1 MTMQLQN
8 LKSQFDSQGYFVLE
22 GLLDQASI
30 IEPLKAEYA
39 ELLDSLIDRWTQTGA
54 LSKLPDELDFY
65 DKLKACYEQG
75 CDWFQPMDISL
86 PGDVITADTPMHF
99 GPAVFDMI
107 TYAPLLDV
115 VEQIIGPEI
124 TSNPIQ
130 HVRLKPP
137 STNLSDTEI
146 RPHITATDWHQDR
159 GVTHDEA
166 DETDMVTVWIAVNDA
181 TIDNGCLQVI
191 PRDYD
196 EAYSDK
202 LLPHCAKTQTAIAD
216 GFINLDAAISL
227 PVRSGSVILLHP
239 LTAHSSLA
247 NQSDRF
253 RWSFDIRFNRTGQPT
268 GRSHFPDFVA
278 RSKANPQDEL
288 KDWQTWQQ
296 LWFDARAHLTTQPH
310 TPIHRWTA
318 DAPFCA

>member
-1 MTMQLQN
+1 MHTQS
-8 LKSQFDSQGYFVLE
+8 LKEQFDKQGYLVLE
-22 GLLDQASI
+22 NLFDKPSI
-30 IEPLKAEYA
+30 IDPVKAEYEA
-39 ELLDSLIDRWTQTGA
+39 LLDTLIDKWIKTGG
-54 LSKLPDELDFY
+54 LSTLPDDFDFY

-86 PGDVITADTPMHF
+86 PADEITADTPMHF
-99 GPAVFDMI
+99 GPAVFDLI

-137 STNLSDTEI
+137 SIHLSEDEI
-146 RPHITATDWHQDR
+146 RAHITATDWHQDR

-166 DETDMVTVWIAVNDA
+166 DQTDMVTVWIAISDA
-181 TIDNGCLQVI
+181 TPDNGCLQVI
-191 PRDYD
+191 PRDHN
-196 EAYSDK
+196 EAYSDR
-202 LLPHCAKTQTAIAD
+202 LLPHCAKSQTAIAD
-216 GFINLDAAISL
+216 GFIDLNAALPL
-227 PVRSGSVILLHP
+227 PVKSGSVILLHP

-268 GRSHFPDFVA
+268 GRSHFPEFIA
-278 RSKANPQDEL
+278 RSRATPSNEL
-288 KDWQTWQQ
+288 RDWRLWRQ
-296 LWFDARAHLTTQPH
+296 LWQDARTHLTTQPH
-310 TPIHRWTA
+310 TPLHRWSS

>member
-1 MTMQLQN
+1 MPNQDLRD
-8 LKSQFDSQGYFVLE
+8 QFNTQGYLVIEELF
-22 GLLDQASI
+22 DQAAI
-30 IEPLKAEYA
+30 MKPIRAEY
-39 ELLDSLIDRWTQTGA
+39 ESLLNGLIQDWQAAGV
-54 LSKLPDELDFY
+54 LPKLPADYDFY

-86 PGDVITADTPMHF
+86 PADEITADTPMHF
-99 GPAVFDMI
+99 GPAVFDMV
-107 TYAPLLDV
+107 TYAPLLDI

-137 STNLSDTEI
+137 SVNLAQDEI
-146 RPHITATDWHQDR
+146 RAHITATDWHQDR

-181 TIDNGCLQVI
+181 TEENGCLQVI
-191 PRDYD
+191 TRDHD
-196 EAYSDK
+196 DAYSDK
-202 LLPHCAKTQTAIAD
+202 LLPHCAKSQTAIAD
-216 GFINLDAAISL
+216 GFIDLGKAISL
-227 PVRSGSVILLHP
+227 PVPSGSVILLHP

-268 GRSHFPDFVA
+268 GRSHFPDFIA
-278 RSKANPQDEL
+278 RSKANPSDEL
-288 KDWQTWQQ
+288 RDWRQWRQ
-296 LWFDARAHLTTQPH
+296 LWIDARTHLTTQAH
-310 TPIHRWTA
+310 TPLHRWSS

>member
-1 MTMQLQN
+1 MPNQDLRD
-8 LKSQFDSQGYFVLE
+8 QFNTQGYLVIEELF
-22 GLLDQASI
+22 DQAAI
-30 IEPLKAEYA
+30 MKPIRAEY
-39 ELLDSLIDRWTQTGA
+39 ESLLNGLIQDWQAAGV
-54 LSKLPDELDFY
+54 LPKLPADYDFY

-86 PGDVITADTPMHF
+86 PADEITADTPMHF
-99 GPAVFDMI
+99 GPAVFDMV
-107 TYAPLLDV
+107 TYAPLLDI

-137 STNLSDTEI
+137 SVNLAQDEI
-146 RPHITATDWHQDR
+146 RAHITATDWHQDR

-181 TIDNGCLQVI
+181 TEENGCLQVI
-191 PRDYD
+191 PRDHD
-196 EAYSDK
+196 DAYSDK
-202 LLPHCAKTQTAIAD
+202 LLPHCAKSQTAIAD
-216 GFINLDAAISL
+216 GFIDLGKAISL
-227 PVRSGSVILLHP
+227 PVPSGSVILLHP

-268 GRSHFPDFVA
+268 GRSHFPDFIA
-278 RSKANPQDEL
+278 RSKANPSDEL
-288 KDWQTWQQ
+288 RDWRQWRQ
-296 LWFDARAHLTTQPH
+296 LWIDARTHLTTQAH
-310 TPIHRWTA
+310 TPLHRWSS